1 MDSAPIANVTLDDP
15 FYYLHHFQ
23 EVLRWVESRHGDLL
37 NDDEL
42 AFVSAFGAL
51 PRPARALLVRMVMR
65 KGEHFRADK
74 LVYPEI
80 GDTLSAAAPLIDHGW
95 LAPAPA
101 LDLPTLFRLFTKAE
115 LRPLLREPLAAAG
128 VPASARKADW
138 LEALSEL
145 EDVYQAPSD
154 TPVYHLTLMPLC
166 DRFRLMFFGNL
177 YQDWSEFVLSDLGTF
192 QYEPVSFSQGVRPFQ
207 SRRDVDAYLHLNAC
221 RDRFQVGDALEEVEA
236 ALPPAPDSPWARE
249 RWDRLCFKL
258 AREWE
263 RAGEL
268 ERAGALYS
276 DCRHPG
282 ARGRQLRVLER
293 REQYDAALTL
303 AREADQAPESEAERQ
318 QLRRLLPRLH
328 RKLGLPRPTPAAP
341 ARPQVLHLS
350 LPPAASVEQAAAQ
363 ALATPE
369 APVHYVENS
378 LIPGLFGLL
387 FWDAIFAPV
396 PGAFFH
402 PFQSGPADLHHPQ
415 FRCRRRAEFDA
426 GFQALVDGE
435 HRARILA
442 RYREKSG
449 RLSPFVHWGRLSEA
463 LLEQAL
469 DCLPADHLALC
480 FERLLA
486 DIAANRAGLPDL
498 IQFWPAQRRYRMV
511 EVKGPG
517 DRLQDNQR
525 RWLDFFIARD
535 LPVAVCQVTWQ

>member
-1 MDSAPIANVTLDDP
+1 MDSAPTANVTLDDP
-15 FYYLHHFQ
+15 FYYLHHFH
-23 EVLRWVESRHGDLL
+23 EVLSWVASRHGDLL
-37 NDDEL
+37 DDQEL
-42 AFVSAFGAL
+42 AFVSAFGEL
-51 PRPARALLVRMVMR
+51 PRPSRALLVRMVMR

-74 LVYPEI
+74 LAYAEI
-80 GDTLSAAAPLIDHGW
+80 GDSAAAAAPLLDNGW
-95 LAPAPA
+95 LDPAPA

-115 LRPLLREPLAAAG
+115 LRVLLREPLAAAG
-128 VPASARKADW
+128 APHSARKADW
-138 LEALSEL
+138 LEALSGL
-145 EDVYQAPSD
+145 EDVYQAPPD
-154 TPVYHLTLMPLC
+154 KPVYHLTLMPLC

-192 QYEPVSFSQGVRPFQ
+192 QYEPVTFSRGARPFQ
-207 SRRDVDAYLHLNAC
+207 CREDVDAYLHLNAC
-221 RDRFQVGDALEEVEA
+221 REQFRAGEALEDVQA
-236 ALPPAPDSPWARE
+236 SLPPAPDSPWARE

-268 ERAGALYS
+268 ERARALYR

-293 REQYDAALTL
+293 REDYDAALSL

-328 RKLGLPRPTPAAP
+328 RKLGLPRPSPAP
-341 ARPQVLHLS
+341 ARCPEALHLS
-350 LPPAASVEQAAAQ
+350 LPPTASVEQAAALT
-363 ALATPE
+363 LATPE
-369 APVHYVENS
+369 APVYYVENS
-378 LIPGLFGLL
+378 LLPGLFGLL
-387 FWDAIFAPV
+387 FWEAIFAPV

-402 PFQSGPADLHHPQ
+402 PFQSGPADLCHPD
-415 FRCRRRAEFDA
+415 FRHRRRAEFEA
-426 GFQALVDGE
+426 GFQALADGE
-435 HRARILA
+435 HRALILA
-442 RYREKSG
+442 RYREKFG

-469 DCLPADHLALC
+469 DCLPPDHLTLC
-480 FERLLA
+480 FERLLD

-498 IQFWPAQRRYRMV
+498 IQFWPLQRRYRMV

-525 RWLDFFIARD
+525 RWLDFFIAHD
-535 LPVAVCQVTWQ
+535 LPVAVCQVAWL

>member
-42 AFVSAFGAL
+42 AFVAAFAEL
-51 PRPARALLVRMVMR
+51 PRPSRALLVRMVTR

-341 ARPQVLHLS
+341 ARPEVLHLS

-363 ALATPE
+363 ALATTE

-378 LIPGLFGLL
+378 LLPGLFGLL

-402 PFQSGPADLHHPQ
+402 PFQSGPADLHHPE
-415 FRCRRRAEFDA
+415 FRHRRRDEFDA
-426 GFQALVDGE
+426 GFQTLADGE

-442 RYREKSG
+442 RYREKFG

>member
-1 MDSAPIANVTLDDP
+1 MDSAPTVNVTLDDP
-15 FYYLHHFQ
+15 FYYLHHFH
-23 EVLRWVESRHGDLL
+23 EVLSWVASRHGDLL
-37 NDDEL
+37 DNQEH
-42 AFVSAFGAL
+42 AFVSAFAEL
-51 PRPARALLVRMVMR
+51 PRPSRALLVRMVTR

-95 LAPAPA
+95 LDPAPA
-101 LDLPTLFRLFTKAE
+101 LDVPTLFRLFTKAE
-115 LRPLLREPLAAAG
+115 LRHLLREPLAAVGVAG
-128 VPASARKADW
+128 SARKADW
-138 LEALSEL
+138 LEALCAL
-145 EDVYQAPSD
+145 EDVYQAPPD
-154 TPVYHLTLMPLC
+154 TPVYRLTLMPLC

-177 YQDWSEFVLSDLGTF
+177 YQGWSEFVLSDLGTF
-192 QYEPVSFSQGVRPFQ
+192 QYEPVTFSQGARPFQ
-207 SRRDVDAYLHLNAC
+207 TRQEVDAYLHLHAC
-221 RDRFQVGDALEEVEA
+221 REQFRAGAALEDVEA

-268 ERAGALYS
+268 ERAGAIYQ

-293 REQYDAALTL
+293 REHYDAALAL
-303 AREADQAPESEAERQ
+303 AREADRAPESEAERQ

-328 RKLGLPRPTPAAP
+328 RKLGLPRPAAAP
-341 ARPQVLHLS
+341 VARHEVLSLS
-350 LPPAASVEQAAAQ
+350 LPPAASVEQAAAL
-363 ALATPE
+363 ALATSE

-378 LIPGLFGLL
+378 LLPGLFGLL

-402 PFQSGPADLHHPQ
+402 PFQSGPADLHHPE
-415 FRCRRRAEFDA
+415 FRHRRQAGFDA
-426 GFQALVDGE
+426 GFQALANGE

-442 RYREKSG
+442 RYRQKFG

-463 LLEQAL
+463 LLAQAL

-498 IQFWPAQRRYRMV
+498 IQFWPAQRRYRMI

-525 RWLDFFIARD
+525 RWLDFFIAHG
-535 LPVAVCQVTWQ
+535 LPVAVCQVAWQ

>member
-23 EVLRWVESRHGDLL
+23 EVLSWVASRHGDLL

-145 EDVYQAPSD
+145 EDVHQAPSD

-192 QYEPVSFSQGVRPFQ
+192 QYEPVSFSQSVRPFQ

-341 ARPQVLHLS
+341 ARPEVLHLS

-363 ALATPE
+363 ALATTE
-369 APVHYVENS
+369 APVYYVENS
-378 LIPGLFGLL
+378 LLPGLFGLL

-402 PFQSGPADLHHPQ
+402 PFQSGPADLHHPE
-415 FRCRRRAEFDA
+415 FRHRRRDEFDA
-426 GFQALVDGE
+426 GFQTLADGE

-442 RYREKSG
+442 RYREKFG

-498 IQFWPAQRRYRMV
+498 IQFWPAQGRYRMV

-535 LPVAVCQVTWQ
+535 LPVAVCQVTWR

>member
-1 MDSAPIANVTLDDP
+1 MDSAPTANVTLDDP
-15 FYYLHHFQ
+15 FYYLLHFQ
-23 EVLRWVESRHGDLL
+23 EVLSWVASRHGDLL

-42 AFVSAFGAL
+42 AFVSSFGAL
-51 PRPARALLVRMVMR
+51 PRPVRALLVRMVMR

-80 GDTLSAAAPLIDHGW
+80 GDTLSAAAPLIENGW
-95 LAPAPA
+95 LDPAPA

-115 LRPLLREPLAAAG
+115 LGSLLRKPLAAAG
-128 VPASARKADW
+128 VPNSARKADW
-138 LEALSEL
+138 LEALSAL
-145 EDVYQAPSD
+145 EDVYQAPPD
-154 TPVYHLTLMPLC
+154 TPVYRLTLMPLC

-221 RDRFQVGDALEEVEA
+221 RDQFQAGAALEEVEA
-236 ALPPAPDSPWARE
+236 ALPPPPDSPWARE

-268 ERAGALYS
+268 ERAGALYR

-293 REQYDAALTL
+293 REHYDAALTL
-303 AREADQAPESEAERQ
+303 ARDAEQAPESEAERQ

-328 RKLGLPRPTPAAP
+328 RKLGLPRPSPAP
-341 ARPQVLHLS
+341 PTRPEVLHLS

-363 ALATPE
+363 ALATTE
-369 APVHYVENS
+369 APVYYVENS
-378 LIPGLFGLL
+378 LLPGLFGLL

-402 PFQSGPADLHHPQ
+402 PFQSGPADLHHPD
-415 FRCRRRAEFDA
+415 FRHRRRAEFDA
-426 GFQALVDGE
+426 GFQALADGN
-435 HRARILA
+435 HRALILA

-498 IQFWPAQRRYRMV
+498 IQFWPAQRCYRMV

-525 RWLDFFIARD
+525 RWLEFFIARD
-535 LPVAVCQVTWQ
+535 LPVAVCQVAWQ

>member
-23 EVLRWVESRHGDLL
+23 EVLSWVASRHGDLL

-42 AFVSAFGAL
+42 VFVSAFGAL

-95 LAPAPA
+95 LDPAPT

-115 LRPLLREPLAAAG
+115 LRHLLREPLAAAG

-145 EDVYQAPSD
+145 EDVHQAPSD

-192 QYEPVSFSQGVRPFQ
+192 QYEPVSFSQSVRPFQ

-221 RDRFQVGDALEEVEA
+221 RDRFQAGDALEEVEA
-236 ALPPAPDSPWARE
+236 GLPPAPDSPWARE

-303 AREADQAPESEAERQ
+303 ARDAEQAPESEAERQ

-328 RKLGLPRPTPAAP
+328 RKLGLPRPTPTAP

-402 PFQSGPADLHHPQ
+402 PFQGGPADLHHPE
-415 FRCRRRAEFDA
+415 FRHRRRAEFDA
-426 GFQALVDGE
+426 GFQTLADGE

-442 RYREKSG
+442 RYREKFG

>member
-23 EVLRWVESRHGDLL
+23 EVLSWVASRHGDLL
-37 NDDEL
+37 NDDEF

-51 PRPARALLVRMVMR
+51 PRPARALLVRMVTR

-95 LAPAPA
+95 LDPAPT

-138 LEALSEL
+138 LDALSEL

-221 RDRFQVGDALEEVEA
+221 RDRFQAGDALEEVEA

-268 ERAGALYS
+268 ERAGALYQ

-282 ARGRQLRVLER
+282 ARGRRLRVLER
-293 REQYDAALTL
+293 LEHYDAALTL

-341 ARPQVLHLS
+341 ARPEVLHLS

-378 LIPGLFGLL
+378 LLPGLFGLL

-402 PFQSGPADLHHPQ
+402 PFQSGPADLHHPE
-415 FRCRRRAEFDA
+415 FRHRRRAEFDA
-426 GFQALVDGE
+426 GFRALADGE

-442 RYREKSG
+442 RYREKFG

-535 LPVAVCQVTWQ
+535 LPVAVCQVAWQ

>member
-1 MDSAPIANVTLDDP
+1 
-15 FYYLHHFQ
+15 
-23 EVLRWVESRHGDLL
+23 
-37 NDDEL
+37 
-42 AFVSAFGAL
+42 
-51 PRPARALLVRMVMR
+51 LVRMVTR

-80 GDTLSAAAPLIDHGW
+80 GDAVSAAAPLIDHGW

-138 LEALSEL
+138 LDALSAHEEL
-145 EDVYQAPSD
+145 YLAPPD
-154 TPVYHLTLMPLC
+154 TPVYRLTLMPLC

-177 YQDWSEFVLSDLGTF
+177 YQEWSEFVLSDLGTF

-268 ERAGALYS
+268 ERAGALYHH
-276 DCRHPG
+276 CRHPG

-293 REQYDAALTL
+293 REQYDAALIL

-363 ALATPE
+363 ALATSE

-378 LIPGLFGLL
+378 LLPGLFGLL

-426 GFQALVDGE
+426 GFQALADGE

-442 RYREKSG
+442 RDREKSG

-463 LLEQAL
+463 LLAQAL

-535 LPVAVCQVTWQ
+535 LPVAVCQVTWR

>member
-80 GDTLSAAAPLIDHGW
+80 GDALSAAAPLIDHGW
-95 LAPAPA
+95 LDPAPT

-115 LRPLLREPLAAAG
+115 LRHLLREPLAAAG

-145 EDVYQAPSD
+145 EDVHQAPSD

-221 RDRFQVGDALEEVEA
+221 RDRFQAGDALEEVEA

-363 ALATPE
+363 ALATTE
-369 APVHYVENS
+369 APVYYVENS

-387 FWDAIFAPV
+387 FWDAIFAPA

-402 PFQSGPADLHHPQ
+402 PFQSGPADLHHPE
-415 FRCRRRAEFDA
+415 FRHRRRDEFDA
-426 GFQALVDGE
+426 GFQTLADGE

-442 RYREKSG
+442 RYREKFG

>member
-268 ERAGALYS
+268 ERAGALYHH
-276 DCRHPG
+276 CRHPG

-293 REQYDAALTL
+293 REQYDAALIL

-402 PFQSGPADLHHPQ
+402 PFQSGPADLHHPE
-415 FRCRRRAEFDA
+415 FRHRRRDEFDA
-426 GFQALVDGE
+426 GFQTLADGE

-442 RYREKSG
+442 RYREKFG

-463 LLEQAL
+463 LLAQAL

>member
-23 EVLRWVESRHGDLL
+23 EVLSWVASRHGDLL

-95 LAPAPA
+95 LDPAPT

-115 LRPLLREPLAAAG
+115 LRHLLREPLAAAG

-145 EDVYQAPSD
+145 EDVHQAPSD

-192 QYEPVSFSQGVRPFQ
+192 QYEPVSFSQSVRPFQ

-341 ARPQVLHLS
+341 ARPEVLHLS

-363 ALATPE
+363 ALATTE

-402 PFQSGPADLHHPQ
+402 PFQSGPADLHHPE
-415 FRCRRRAEFDA
+415 FRHRRRDEFDA
-426 GFQALVDGE
+426 GFQTLADGE

-442 RYREKSG
+442 RYREKFG

-463 LLEQAL
+463 LLAQAL

-535 LPVAVCQVTWQ
+535 LPVAVCQVTWR

>member
-1 MDSAPIANVTLDDP
+1 MDSAPTANVTLDDP
-15 FYYLHHFQ
+15 FYYLHHFH
-23 EVLRWVESRHGDLL
+23 EVLSWVASRHGDLL
-37 NDDEL
+37 DNQEH
-42 AFVSAFGAL
+42 AFVSAFAEL
-51 PRPARALLVRMVMR
+51 PRPSRALLVRMVTR

-80 GDTLSAAAPLIDHGW
+80 GDTLSAAAPLIGHGW
-95 LAPAPA
+95 LDPAPV
-101 LDLPTLFRLFTKAE
+101 LDVPTLFRLFTKAE
-115 LRPLLREPLAAAG
+115 LRHLLREPLAAAG

-138 LEALSEL
+138 LEALCAL
-145 EDVYQAPSD
+145 EDVYQAPPD
-154 TPVYHLTLMPLC
+154 TPVYRLTLMPLC

-192 QYEPVSFSQGVRPFQ
+192 QYEPVTFSQGARPFQ
-207 SRRDVDAYLHLNAC
+207 TRQEVDAYLHLHAC
-221 RDRFQVGDALEEVEA
+221 REQFRAGAALEDVEA
-236 ALPPAPDSPWARE
+236 ALPPAPGSPWARE

-268 ERAGALYS
+268 ERAGARYQ

-293 REQYDAALTL
+293 REHYDAALTL
-303 AREADQAPESEAERQ
+303 AREAEQAPESEAERQ

-328 RKLGLPRPTPAAP
+328 RKLGLPRPPTPPAA
-341 ARPQVLHLS
+341 RPEVLHLT
-350 LPPAASVEQAAAQ
+350 LPPADSVEQAVAL
-363 ALATPE
+363 ALATSE

-378 LIPGLFGLL
+378 LLPGLFGLL

-402 PFQSGPADLHHPQ
+402 PFQSGPADLHHPD
-415 FRCRRRAEFDA
+415 FRHRRRAEFDA
-426 GFQALVDGE
+426 GFQALADGG
-435 HRARILA
+435 HRALILA

-498 IQFWPAQRRYRMV
+498 IQFWPAQRCYRMV

-525 RWLDFFIARD
+525 RWLEFFIARD
-535 LPVAVCQVTWQ
+535 LPVAVCQVAWQ

>member
-1 MDSAPIANVTLDDP
+1 MDSAPTANVTLDDP
-15 FYYLHHFQ
+15 FYYLLHFQ
-23 EVLRWVESRHGDLL
+23 EVLSWVASRHGDLL

-80 GDTLSAAAPLIDHGW
+80 GDTLSAAAPLIENGW
-95 LAPAPA
+95 LDPAPA

-115 LRPLLREPLAAAG
+115 LSGLLRKPLAAAG
-128 VPASARKADW
+128 VPNSARKADW

-145 EDVYQAPSD
+145 EDVYQAPPD
-154 TPVYHLTLMPLC
+154 KPVYRLTLMPLC

-221 RDRFQVGDALEEVEA
+221 RDQFQAGAALEEVEA
-236 ALPPAPDSPWARE
+236 ALPPPPDSPWARE

-268 ERAGALYS
+268 ERAGALYR

-293 REQYDAALTL
+293 REHYDAALTL
-303 AREADQAPESEAERQ
+303 AREAHQAPESEAERQ

-328 RKLGLPRPTPAAP
+328 RKLGLPRPSPAP
-341 ARPQVLHLS
+341 PTRPEVLHLS
-350 LPPAASVEQAAAQ
+350 LPPAASVEQAA
-363 ALATPE
+363 
-369 APVHYVENS
+369 
-378 LIPGLFGLL
+378 
-387 FWDAIFAPV
+387 
-396 PGAFFH
+396 
-402 PFQSGPADLHHPQ
+402 
-415 FRCRRRAEFDA
+415 
-426 GFQALVDGE
+426 
-435 HRARILA
+435 
-442 RYREKSG
+442 
-449 RLSPFVHWGRLSEA
+449 
-463 LLEQAL
+463 
-469 DCLPADHLALC
+469 
-480 FERLLA
+480 
-486 DIAANRAGLPDL
+486 
-498 IQFWPAQRRYRMV
+498 
-511 EVKGPG
+511 
-517 DRLQDNQR
+517 
-525 RWLDFFIARD
+525 
-535 LPVAVCQVTWQ
+535 

>member
-1 MDSAPIANVTLDDP
+1 
-15 FYYLHHFQ
+15 
-23 EVLRWVESRHGDLL
+23 
-37 NDDEL
+37 
-42 AFVSAFGAL
+42 
-51 PRPARALLVRMVMR
+51 
-65 KGEHFRADK
+65 
-74 LVYPEI
+74 
-80 GDTLSAAAPLIDHGW
+80 
-95 LAPAPA
+95 
-101 LDLPTLFRLFTKAE
+101 
-115 LRPLLREPLAAAG
+115 LLREPLAAAG

-268 ERAGALYS
+268 ERAGALYHH
-276 DCRHPG
+276 CRHPG

-293 REQYDAALTL
+293 REQYDAALIL

-426 GFQALVDGE
+426 GFQALADGE

-463 LLEQAL
+463 LL
-469 DCLPADHLALC
+469 
-480 FERLLA
+480 
-486 DIAANRAGLPDL
+486 
-498 IQFWPAQRRYRMV
+498 
-511 EVKGPG
+511 
-517 DRLQDNQR
+517 
-525 RWLDFFIARD
+525 
-535 LPVAVCQVTWQ
+535 

>member
-1 MDSAPIANVTLDDP
+1 
-15 FYYLHHFQ
+15 HHFQ
-23 EVLRWVESRHGDLL
+23 EVLSWVASRHGDLL

-42 AFVSAFGAL
+42 VFVSAFGAL

-95 LAPAPA
+95 LDPAPT

-115 LRPLLREPLAAAG
+115 LRHLLREPLAAAG

-145 EDVYQAPSD
+145 EDVHQAPSD

-268 ERAGALYS
+268 ERAGALY
-276 DCRHPG
+276 
-282 ARGRQLRVLER
+282 
-293 REQYDAALTL
+293 
-303 AREADQAPESEAERQ
+303 
-318 QLRRLLPRLH
+318 
-328 RKLGLPRPTPAAP
+328 
-341 ARPQVLHLS
+341 
-350 LPPAASVEQAAAQ
+350 
-363 ALATPE
+363 
-369 APVHYVENS
+369 
-378 LIPGLFGLL
+378 
-387 FWDAIFAPV
+387 
-396 PGAFFH
+396 
-402 PFQSGPADLHHPQ
+402 
-415 FRCRRRAEFDA
+415 
-426 GFQALVDGE
+426 
-435 HRARILA
+435 
-442 RYREKSG
+442 
-449 RLSPFVHWGRLSEA
+449 
-463 LLEQAL
+463 
-469 DCLPADHLALC
+469 
-480 FERLLA
+480 
-486 DIAANRAGLPDL
+486 
-498 IQFWPAQRRYRMV
+498 
-511 EVKGPG
+511 
-517 DRLQDNQR
+517 
-525 RWLDFFIARD
+525 
-535 LPVAVCQVTWQ
+535 

>member
-23 EVLRWVESRHGDLL
+23 EVLSWVASRHGDLL

-145 EDVYQAPSD
+145 EDVHQAPSD

-192 QYEPVSFSQGVRPFQ
+192 QYEPVSFSQSVRPFQ

-341 ARPQVLHLS
+341 ARPEVLHLS

-363 ALATPE
+363 ALATTA
-369 APVHYVENS
+369 APVYYVVNS
-378 LIPGLFGLL
+378 LLPGLFGLL

-402 PFQSGPADLHHPQ
+402 PFQSGPADLHHPE
-415 FRCRRRAEFDA
+415 FRHRRRDEFDA
-426 GFQALVDGE
+426 GFQTLADGE

-442 RYREKSG
+442 RYREKFG

-535 LPVAVCQVTWQ
+535 LPVAVCQVTWR

>member
-1 MDSAPIANVTLDDP
+1 
-15 FYYLHHFQ
+15 
-23 EVLRWVESRHGDLL
+23 
-37 NDDEL
+37 
-42 AFVSAFGAL
+42 
-51 PRPARALLVRMVMR
+51 
-65 KGEHFRADK
+65 
-74 LVYPEI
+74 
-80 GDTLSAAAPLIDHGW
+80 
-95 LAPAPA
+95 
-101 LDLPTLFRLFTKAE
+101 
-115 LRPLLREPLAAAG
+115 
-128 VPASARKADW
+128 
-138 LEALSEL
+138 
-145 EDVYQAPSD
+145 
-154 TPVYHLTLMPLC
+154 
-166 DRFRLMFFGNL
+166 
-177 YQDWSEFVLSDLGTF
+177 
-192 QYEPVSFSQGVRPFQ
+192 
-207 SRRDVDAYLHLNAC
+207 
-221 RDRFQVGDALEEVEA
+221 
-236 ALPPAPDSPWARE
+236 
-249 RWDRLCFKL
+249 
-258 AREWE
+258 
-263 RAGEL
+263 
-268 ERAGALYS
+268 AGALYQ

-293 REQYDAALTL
+293 REHYDAALTL

-341 ARPQVLHLS
+341 ARPEVLHLS
-350 LPPAASVEQAAAQ
+350 LPPAASVEQAAAL

-378 LIPGLFGLL
+378 LLPGLFGLL

-402 PFQSGPADLHHPQ
+402 PFQSGPADLHHPE
-415 FRCRRRAEFDA
+415 FRHRRRAEFDA
-426 GFQALVDGE
+426 GFQTLADGE

-442 RYREKSG
+442 RYREKFG

>member
-95 LAPAPA
+95 LDPAPT

-192 QYEPVSFSQGVRPFQ
+192 QYEPVSFSPV
-207 SRRDVDAYLHLNAC
+207 SYTH
-221 RDRFQVGDALEEVEA
+221 
-236 ALPPAPDSPWARE
+236 
-249 RWDRLCFKL
+249 
-258 AREWE
+258 
-263 RAGEL
+263 
-268 ERAGALYS
+268 
-276 DCRHPG
+276 
-282 ARGRQLRVLER
+282 
-293 REQYDAALTL
+293 LTL
-303 AREADQAPESEAERQ
+303 PTNRE
-318 QLRRLLPRLH
+318 
-328 RKLGLPRPTPAAP
+328 
-341 ARPQVLHLS
+341 V
-350 LPPAASVEQAAAQ
+350 
-363 ALATPE
+363 
-369 APVHYVENS
+369 
-378 LIPGLFGLL
+378 
-387 FWDAIFAPV
+387 
-396 PGAFFH
+396 
-402 PFQSGPADLHHPQ
+402 
-415 FRCRRRAEFDA
+415 
-426 GFQALVDGE
+426 
-435 HRARILA
+435 
-442 RYREKSG
+442 
-449 RLSPFVHWGRLSEA
+449 
-463 LLEQAL
+463 
-469 DCLPADHLALC
+469 
-480 FERLLA
+480 
-486 DIAANRAGLPDL
+486 
-498 IQFWPAQRRYRMV
+498 
-511 EVKGPG
+511 
-517 DRLQDNQR
+517 
-525 RWLDFFIARD
+525 
-535 LPVAVCQVTWQ
+535 

>member
-1 MDSAPIANVTLDDP
+1 MDSAPTASVTLDDP
-15 FYYLHHFQ
+15 FYYLLYFQ
-23 EVLRWVESRHGDLL
+23 EVLSWVASRHGDLL
-37 NDDEL
+37 DDHEL
-42 AFVSAFGAL
+42 AFVSTFNEL

-74 LVYPEI
+74 LNYPEI
-80 GDTLSAAAPLIDHGW
+80 GDTATAAAPLIDNGW
-95 LAPAPA
+95 LDPAPA

-115 LRPLLREPLAAAG
+115 LRHLLRQPLAAAG
-128 VPASARKADW
+128 MSTSTRKADW
-138 LEALSEL
+138 LEALSAL
-145 EDVYQAPSD
+145 EDTYPAPAD
-154 TPVYHLTLMPLC
+154 TPVYRLTLMPLC

-207 SRRDVDAYLHLNAC
+207 SRRDVDAYLHLNTC
-221 RDRFQVGDALEEVEA
+221 RDRFQAGDALEEVEA
-236 ALPPAPDSPWARE
+236 ALPPAPVSPWARE

-268 ERAGALYS
+268 ERAGALYQ

-293 REQYDAALTL
+293 REHYDAALTL
-303 AREADQAPESEAERQ
+303 ARDAEQAPESEAERQ

-341 ARPQVLHLS
+341 VRPEVLHLS
-350 LPPAASVEQAAAQ
+350 LPLAASVEQAAAL

-369 APVHYVENS
+369 APVYYVENS
-378 LIPGLFGLL
+378 LLPGLFGLL

-402 PFQSGPADLHHPQ
+402 PFQSGPADLHHPE
-415 FRCRRRAEFDA
+415 FRRRRRAAFDA
-426 GFQALVDGE
+426 GFQALANGE
-435 HRARILA
+435 HRARILT

-535 LPVAVCQVTWQ
+535 LPVAVCQVAWQ

>member
-268 ERAGALYS
+268 ERAGALYHH
-276 DCRHPG
+276 CRHPG

-293 REQYDAALTL
+293 REQYDAALIL

-402 PFQSGPADLHHPQ
+402 PFQGGPADLHHPE
-415 FRCRRRAEFDA
+415 FRHRRRDEFDA
-426 GFQALVDGE
+426 GFQTLADGE

-442 RYREKSG
+442 RYREKFG

>member
-23 EVLRWVESRHGDLL
+23 EVLSWVASRHGDLL

-42 AFVSAFGAL
+42 VFVSAFGAL

-95 LAPAPA
+95 LDPAPT

-115 LRPLLREPLAAAG
+115 LRHLLREPLAAAG

-145 EDVYQAPSD
+145 EDVHQAPSD

-192 QYEPVSFSQGVRPFQ
+192 QYEPVSFSQSVRPFQ

-221 RDRFQVGDALEEVEA
+221 RDRFQAGDALEEVEA
-236 ALPPAPDSPWARE
+236 GLPPAPDSPWARE

-303 AREADQAPESEAERQ
+303 ARDAEQAPESEAERQ

-328 RKLGLPRPTPAAP
+328 RKLGLPRPTPTAP

-402 PFQSGPADLHHPQ
+402 PFQGGPADLHHPE
-415 FRCRRRAEFDA
+415 FRHRRRAEFDA
-426 GFQALVDGE
+426 GFQTLADGE

-442 RYREKSG
+442 RYREKFG

-469 DCLPADHLALC
+469 DCLPAEHLALC

>member
-15 FYYLHHFQ
+15 FYYLHHFH
-23 EVLRWVESRHGDLL
+23 EVLIWVASRHGDLL

-42 AFVSAFGAL
+42 AFVAAFAEL
-51 PRPARALLVRMVMR
+51 PRPSRALLVRMVTR

-74 LVYPEI
+74 LLYPEI
-80 GDTLSAAAPLIDHGW
+80 GDAVSAAAPLIDHGW
-95 LAPAPA
+95 LDPAPT

-221 RDRFQVGDALEEVEA
+221 RDRFQAGDALEEVEA
-236 ALPPAPDSPWARE
+236 ALPPAPESPWARE

-268 ERAGALYS
+268 ERAGALYR

-350 LPPAASVEQAAAQ
+350 LPPAASVEQAAAL

-378 LIPGLFGLL
+378 LLPGLFGLL

-402 PFQSGPADLHHPQ
+402 PFQSGPADLHHPE
-415 FRCRRRAEFDA
+415 FRHRRRAEFDA
-426 GFQALVDGE
+426 GFQTLADGE

-442 RYREKSG
+442 CYREKFG

-469 DCLPADHLALC
+469 DCLPADHLAMC

>member
-268 ERAGALYS
+268 ERAGALYHH
-276 DCRHPG
+276 CRHPG
-282 ARGRQLRVLER
+282 ARGRHLRVLER

-426 GFQALVDGE
+426 GFQALADGE

-463 LLEQAL
+463 LLAQAL